1 MSLNSAIDAHSQ
13 ILNLSDITA
22 DFWYNY
28 SIKKSPGDG
37 HCFLHSVIQS
47 CNSQFPDKPSM
58 NKDILIDL
66 FRVEIHKNCSRYLP
80 YVEDMSRDN
89 LFLGFYD
96 YVYNK
101 NYNTAF
107 GDLVPVIASRA
118 LGMGI
123 MIVYKQEDKTMTVF
137 IEHRENHSCEN
148 LFIFKDRDHYDA
160 LVTTL
165 SPEHRSSAFDKNV
178 IYGDCILSKCAT
190 DNKETDKA
198 CG

>member
-1 MSLNSAIDAHSQ
+1 
-13 ILNLSDITA
+13 
-22 DFWYNY
+22 
-28 SIKKSPGDG
+28 
-37 HCFLHSVIQS
+37 
-47 CNSQFPDKPSM
+47 M
-58 NKDILIDL
+58 NKDILIDI
-66 FRVEIHKNCSRYLP
+66 FRVEILKNCSRYLP
-80 YVEDMSRDN
+80 YVEDMSREN

-123 MIVYKQEDKTMTVF
+123 MIVYKQEDETMTVF
-137 IEHRENHSCEN
+137 IEHRENHTCEN
-148 LFIFKDRDHYDA
+148 LFIFKDGDHYDA

-165 SPEHRSSAFDKNV
+165 SPEHRSSAFDKNG

-198 CG
+198 CGLVSTVNDRVTPEPKRAPDVSLLPDNPTRPSNTKIGI